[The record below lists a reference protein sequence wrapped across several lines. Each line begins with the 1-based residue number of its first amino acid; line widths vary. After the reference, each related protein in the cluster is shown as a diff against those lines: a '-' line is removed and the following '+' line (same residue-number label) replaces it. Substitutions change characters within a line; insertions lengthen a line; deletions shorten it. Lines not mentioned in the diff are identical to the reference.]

1 MLDIMGKRVTIL
13 DRDGQGVVGHGTIS
27 SFSID
32 ENKEEG
38 SAEAPP
44 IQAGVEFSLDVEMTD
59 RQLIN
64 LLWALLAQQQIG
76 LRVDRSEGNGEEAVG
91 TCK

>member
-1 MLDIMGKRVTIL
+1 VLDLVGKRVTIL

-32 ENKEEG
+32 ENKKEG
-38 SAEAPP
+38 SAKAQP

-64 LLWALLAQQQIG
+64 LLWALLAQQQIRLQAEDKG
-76 LRVDRSEGNGEEAVG
+76 DS
-91 TCK
+91 